1 MAGTMDILI
10 REMTIEDYEQVYELW
25 TDIKGFGI
33 RSIDDS
39 REGVERFLKRNPT
52 TSVVAVQ
59 NGLII
64 GNIPC
69 GHDGRTGCFYHVC
82 VAPGDRKHGIGY
94 RMVRTAME
102 ALQREGVSKIS
113 LIAFKNNEVG
123 NAFWQG
129 IGWTEREDVNSYEF
143 ILNEENITRFVR

>member
-10 REMTIEDYEQVYELW
+10 REMTMEDYDQVYDLW

-39 REGVERFLKRNPT
+39 REGVERFLRRNPS

-59 NGLII
+59 NGHII
-64 GNIPC
+64 GNILC
-69 GHDGRTGCFYHVC
+69 GHDGRTGCLYHVC
-82 VAPGDRKHGIGY
+82 VEKGYRKHGVGY
-94 RMVRTAME
+94 RMVQAAMK
-102 ALQREGVSKIS
+102 ALQQEGVSKIS
-113 LIAFKNNEVG
+113 LIAFKENQEG

-129 IGWTEREDVNSYEF
+129 IGWNKRQDVNTYEF
-143 ILNEENITRFVR
+143 VLNEENITRFVK

>member
-10 REMTIEDYEQVYELW
+10 REMTMTDYDQVYGLW
-25 TDIKGFGI
+25 TEIKGFGI

-39 REGVERFLKRNPT
+39 WDGVERFLRRNPT

-59 NGLII
+59 NGHII
-64 GNIPC
+64 GNILC

-82 VAPGDRKHGIGY
+82 VAPGYRKHGIGY
-94 RMVRTAME
+94 RMVRFAME
-102 ALQREGVSKIS
+102 ALQKEGVSKIS
-113 LIAFKNNEVG
+113 LIAFKENEVG

-129 IGWTEREDVNSYEF
+129 IGWREREDLNTYEV
-143 ILNEENITRFVR
+143 ILNEENITRFGR

>member
-10 REMTIEDYEQVYELW
+10 REMTMTDYDQVYGLW
-25 TDIKGFGI
+25 TEIKGFGI
-33 RSIDDS
+33 KSIEDS
-39 REGVERFLKRNPT
+39 WDGVERFLRRNPT

-59 NGLII
+59 NGHII
-64 GNIPC
+64 GNILC

-82 VAPGDRKHGIGY
+82 VAPGYRKHGIGY
-94 RMVRTAME
+94 RMVRFAME
-102 ALQREGVSKIS
+102 ALQKEGVSKIS
-113 LIAFKNNEVG
+113 LIAFKENEVG

-129 IGWTEREDVNSYEF
+129 IGWREREDVNTYEF

>member
-1 MAGTMDILI
+1 MDILV
-10 REMTIEDYEQVYELW
+10 REMTMEDYDQVYKLW
-25 TDIKGFGI
+25 TKISGFRI

-59 NGLII
+59 NGHII
-64 GNIPC
+64 GNILC

-82 VAPGDRKHGIGY
+82 VEDGYRHHGIGY
-94 RMVRTAME
+94 
-102 ALQREGVSKIS
+102 KI
-113 LIAFKNNEVG
+113 G

-129 IGWTEREDVNSYEF
+129 IGWTEREDFNSYEF
-143 ILNEENITRFVR
+143 ILNEENIIRFVK